1 MTAPTRA
8 LVLRRYKRFMVGAQQ
23 EHDRVLKEAA
33 EYSAAYG
40 GNSIQGK
47 DFAELEKVWGDHP
60 PEIAITMSN
69 VDTFWGSIIGSR
81 REPSFGGF
89 DQGMAEEVVGE
100 LLTML
105 VKAGR
110 RWAGSDGV
118 DEAALMDLIL
128 VGYTFAE
135 LSLETERPPFR
146 PKERYLALDRV
157 WWDEGCREQ
166 NMADGQE
173 FAVREAYG
181 IDEAAAKFPDF
192 AEKFEA
198 LRTGERGSA
207 SGRAAAIDGAK
218 ALGGP
223 AVRVSI
229 TGATEADVQVG
240 GSGQGKRLREI
251 SVDGFQF
258 CHYEAMVRWT
268 APDGS
273 PQETTAGEFGKAMKQ
288 LAAAAKKGGQPFE
301 VPETLPYG
309 QATWYRCSIWAK
321 GTNNEPLVLSDPEP
335 IPGNQRL
342 VRVMTGKGEW
352 KKDGEEL
359 KRRWFGWGRA
369 LLGLQRLTSVAI
381 RLEIE
386 SEARRNRGGADV
398 ERDTFPSQAEFQAWV
413 DSRALPGGIGTVPPG
428 AMDKI
433 RERDTNQANRVD
445 SMRSLFEFFA
455 IELPK
460 YVLGISDMNRGTFD
474 GDRSVKM
481 IDTMLQASTQMQM
494 GFTSSYTKY
503 LEEGATTMARIILDR
518 FDAED
523 IDRILGASGGPPRE
537 GITGQKDPQSGDV
550 VPIMIPDYGRPGQ
563 YDPATGQLVPATKPL
578 STGQWLKDNA
588 GEILDHEIGFGL
600 RPTAATERAAN
611 AMLMSQHGVLEQ
623 ILGAVPEEAK
633 RYVIRAFLLSSFAEG
648 TPLADLVADLEKVYN
663 QLDQQQQE
671 QQATQQDDGW
681 LQHISQLATS
691 DLSHAQ
697 DLMSQAAQAVNG
709 PAGKQQQPG
718 AQGGAAAAPGPKPPT
733 QVINFKDVV
742 AADAGAARQMLAE
755 VGIDG
760 LGQPAAPPAPLP
772 APDQQ
777 QLPPAPPAGV

>member
-1 MTAPTRA
+1 MTAPTREQT
-8 LVLRRYKRFMVGAQQ
+8 LKRYKRFMVGAQQ

-33 EYSAAYG
+33 EYSQAYG
-40 GNSIQGK
+40 GNSIGGS
-47 DFAELEKVWGDHP
+47 DAFALEKVWGDHP

-69 VDTFWGSIIGSR
+69 VDTFWGSLIGSR

-89 DQGMAEEVVGE
+89 DQGLAQEVVAE

-110 RWAGSDGV
+110 RWAHSDGV
-118 DEAALMDLIL
+118 DEAALMDLIV
-128 VGYTFAE
+128 VGYTFVE

-146 PKERYLALDRV
+146 PVERYLGLDRV

-173 FAVREAYG
+173 FVVREAFG
-181 IDEAAAKFPDF
+181 IDEASARFPDF
-192 AEKFEA
+192 APKFEA
-198 LRTGERGSA
+198 LRAGGDHGSA
-207 SGRAAAIDGAK
+207 TGRAAAIDGAK
-218 ALGGP
+218 NLGGP
-223 AVRVSI
+223 SVRVSI
-229 TGATEADVQVG
+229 KGATEGDAQVG
-240 GSGQGKRLREI
+240 GGQGKRLREI
-251 SVDGFQF
+251 AVDAFQF
-258 CHYEAMVRWT
+258 CHYEALVRWT
-268 APDGS
+268 LPDGT
-273 PQETTAGEFGKAMKQ
+273 PQESTAEVFDQAMKQ
-288 LAAAAKKGGQPFE
+288 LAREAAKAGQSFE
-301 VPETLPYG
+301 TPSTLPYG
-309 QATWYRCSIWAK
+309 QATWYRCKIWSK
-321 GTNNEPLVLSDPEP
+321 GSSSNEPAVLSDPEP

-342 VRVMTGKGEW
+342 IRVMTGKGEW
-352 KKDGEEL
+352 KKDGDEL

-398 ERDTFPSQAEFQAWV
+398 ERDTFPSQAELQAWV

-428 AMDKI
+428 ALDKI
-433 RERDTNQANRVD
+433 RERDQSQASRVD

-494 GFTSSYTKY
+494 GFTSSFTKY
-503 LEEGATTMARIILDR
+503 LEEGATTMARLILQS
-518 FDAED
+518 FDPED
-523 IDRILGASGGPPRE
+523 IDRILGASGAPPRD
-537 GITGQKDPQSGDV
+537 GITGQQDPQTGDV
-550 VPIMIPDYGRPGQ
+550 VPIMIPDPGQ
-563 YDPATGQLVPATKPL
+563 PPQVDPATGQESPATKPL
-578 STGQWLKDNA
+578 TIGRWLKENA
-588 GEILDHEIGFGL
+588 GEILDHEIAFGL

-623 ILGAVPEEAK
+623 ILSAVPEEAK

-648 TPLADLVADLEKVYN
+648 TPLADLVTDLEKVYN
-663 QLDQQQQE
+663 HLEQQQN
-671 QQATQQDDGW
+671 QQAEVQQDDGW
-681 LQHISQLATS
+681 LQHISELASS
-691 DLSHAQ
+691 DLQHAQ
-697 DLMSQAAQAVNG
+697 QLMDQAAQAVNG

-718 AQGGAAAAPGPKPPT
+718 AQGGAASGGPKPPT

-742 AADAGAARQMLAE
+742 AADPGAARQMLAE
-755 VGIDG
+755 VGIEG
-760 LGQPAAPPAPLP
+760 LGQPAPPVPMP
-772 APDQQ
+772 GQ
-777 QLPPAPPAGV
+777 QLPPAPPAGA